1 MKAKFPDPI
10 KIIVKKIGNIRIHT
24 FISSYEKNNIA
35 NATHI
40 IENERLVVIDAQ
52 FYKYYA
58 LKFRKYINGIG
69 KPIERLY
76 VSHRHPDHWFGL
88 ATAFQDVPVY
98 ALQET
103 IDFIRKDGKA
113 SIEDH
118 KAKMGDQIPDSL
130 FIPQNVAKPG
140 KEIIDGIEYVFK
152 KVVDTE
158 IDYMLTIKLP
168 RLKIQIVQDL
178 IYSGTHL
185 YLTKHIRKWA
195 GLLQK
200 MLLSDDDLFL
210 PGHGLPADKAEI
222 AQNLKYLLAAQLAY
236 DDGLKDDY
244 FKNFLL
250 NRFPARECPGIFD
263 IYIPRLFDG
272 AGDF

>member
-1 MKAKFPDPI
+1 MKTKLPDPI

-40 IENERLVVIDAQ
+40 IENEKLVVIDAQ

-58 LKFRKYINGIG
+58 LKFREYIDSIG

-76 VSHRHPDHWFGL
+76 ISHRHPDHWFGL

-98 ALQET
+98 ALQKT
-103 IDFIRKDGKA
+103 IDFLKKDGEA

-118 KAKMGDQIPDSL
+118 KAKMGDQVPDSL
-130 FIPQNVAKPG
+130 LIPQNVAKPG
-140 KEIIDGIEYVFK
+140 KEIIDGIEYLFE

-158 IDYMLTIKLP
+158 IDYLLTIKLP
-168 RLKIQIVQDL
+168 ELKIQIVQDL

-195 GLLQK
+195 GILQE
-200 MLLSDDDLFL
+200 MLFSDDDLFL
-210 PGHGLPADKAEI
+210 PGHGLPADKIEV
-222 AQNLKYLLAAQLAY
+222 AQNLKYLLAAKQAY